1 MFTIID
7 GKVTFE
13 HIENVI
19 ASECDCNIPVSVYLI
34 NKTKMYEYHHK
45 SKHHDHGV
53 ISCPSC
59 NYTDYDYVFKSECEC
74 ISVINYSNL
83 EILECCT
90 YSIQSDNNW
99 LLYGMHQPKIYMS
112 GVYGN
117 INKGDRFQIQ
127 DIKVTGGFV

>member
-1 MFTIID
+1 MFTLID
-7 GKVTFE
+7 GKVIFE

-59 NYTDYDYVFKSECEC
+59 NYANYDYVFKSECPSC
-74 ISVINYSNL
+74 
-83 EILECCT
+83 
-90 YSIQSDNNW
+90 
-99 LLYGMHQPKIYMS
+99 
-112 GVYGN
+112 
-117 INKGDRFQIQ
+117 
-127 DIKVTGGFV
+127 KVEMYIGYTIIAIWRY